1 MFTSSTTPTLSAIAA
16 SPPAAADMTPQA
28 ASEGY
33 RMRQLQAAIATR
45 LEGFRRQFLDA
56 AEQERRQRVRR
67 FGPSSSYDARA
78 GLA

>member
-56 AEQERRQRVRR
+56 AEQERRRVRR
-67 FGPSSSYDARA
+67 CGPSSSYDARA